1 MGFQGLQDWGQ
12 PPAQQPDKV
21 GWIRKFCGRGI
32 FRELWRNRFMVLR
45 GELLYISEK
54 EVRLSS
60 EERVVCSR
68 QTCGSDEAF

>member
-1 MGFQGLQDWGQ
+1 
-12 PPAQQPDKV
+12 
-21 GWIRKFCGRGI
+21 
-32 FRELWRNRFMVLR
+32 MVLR